1 MPQNTRPQVPLERVV
16 TYRGADVPSSYVP
29 MWWEVVI
36 RRGQVFFRWYN
47 ETSEMPIDAQYL
59 EMRWLKT
66 STNCWKVVPTPT
78 RMACLF
84 YDLAFLILPAWE
96 NEVLPNYSKRERKNW
111 SYFGVTAEGDLGN
124 RCYKL
129 VVEIAQLMRER
140 LGSER
145 LHNLDPLNCESAG
158 DVLEGIMGL
167 QAMGYNWDPTFIV
180 SDVSIAV
187 HHLWNTPQLQN
198 QWDMRTVAAA
208 MYDLMNLYS
217 MDEDRLYR
225 IHVANLAKQIGI
237 KLTIGCVVGFRCA
250 SIVYSFV

>member
-1 MPQNTRPQVPLERVV
+1 M
-16 TYRGADVPSSYVP
+16 
-29 MWWEVVI
+29 
-36 RRGQVFFRWYN
+36 
-47 ETSEMPIDAQYL
+47 
-59 EMRWLKT
+59 
-66 STNCWKVVPTPT
+66 
-78 RMACLF
+78 
-84 YDLAFLILPAWE
+84 
-96 NEVLPNYSKRERKNW
+96 
-111 SYFGVTAEGDLGN
+111 SYFGATGWN

-129 VVEIAQLMRER
+129 VIEIAQVMREN

-145 LHNLDPLNCESAG
+145 LRNLDSLNCESAG
-158 DVLEGIMGL
+158 DLLEGIMGQ
-167 QAMGYNWDPTFIV
+167 QAMGYIWDPTFIV

>member
-1 MPQNTRPQVPLERVV
+1 MPQRSCPDVPLESVI
-16 TYRGADVPSSYVP
+16 TYRHVPR
-29 MWWEVVI
+29 WWQLVI
-36 RRGQVFFRWYN
+36 RRGQVFVRWYN
-47 ETSEMPIDAQYL
+47 ETSEMLVDAQYL
-59 EMRWLKT
+59 EMRWLK
-66 STNCWKVVPTPT
+66 SSENCWKVVPVPT

-84 YDLAFLILPAWE
+84 YNLAFLILPAWE
-96 NEVLPNYSKRERKNW
+96 NEFLPHYSIRDRKNL
-111 SYFGVTAEGDLGN
+111 SYFGATGWN

-129 VVEIAQLMRER
+129 VVEIAQVMRER

-145 LHNLDPLNCESAG
+145 LHNLDSLNCESAG
-158 DVLEGIMGL
+158 DLLEGIMGV
-167 QAMGYNWDPTFIV
+167 QAMGYIWDPTFIV

-187 HHLWNTPQLQN
+187 HDLWNTPQLQN

-237 KLTIGCVVGFRCA
+237 KLSIGCVVGFRCA
-250 SIVYSFV
+250 SLVYSYV